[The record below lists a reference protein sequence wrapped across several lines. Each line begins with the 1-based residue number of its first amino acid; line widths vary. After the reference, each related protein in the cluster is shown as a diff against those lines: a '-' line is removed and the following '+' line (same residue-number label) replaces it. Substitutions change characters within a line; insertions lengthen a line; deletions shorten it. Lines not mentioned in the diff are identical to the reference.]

1 MKLGMRAMLMA
12 LVLAIAPSALAE
24 PLPMYVRA
32 VPAQVETPAPREQK
46 PVVLT
51 LTMREATETPLRS
64 EKPPERPSLMEQLRD
79 RIYEELP
86 VVSTAVLAPLP
97 ITSADGTL
105 AGVGVLGRF

>member
-1 MKLGMRAMLMA
+1 MRAMLMA
-12 LVLAIAPSALAE
+12 LVLAIAPSALAD

-51 LTMREATETPLRS
+51 LKMREATETPLQRS
-64 EKPPERPSLMEQLRD
+64 EKPPERPSLMEQIRD

-97 ITSADGTL
+97 IASADGTL